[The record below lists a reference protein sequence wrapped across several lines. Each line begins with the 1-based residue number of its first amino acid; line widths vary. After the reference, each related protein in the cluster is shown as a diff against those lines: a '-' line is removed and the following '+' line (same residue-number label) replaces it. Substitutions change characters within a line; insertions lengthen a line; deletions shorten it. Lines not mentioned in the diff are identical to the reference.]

1 MAGITARSL
10 SVQRSGEVHL
20 TFPDL
25 QLEWGQNW
33 VLLGPSGSG
42 KTTLLH
48 LLSGLLRPTRGQ
60 LLVDGQDLGQLS
72 ENQLDHYR
80 RSQVSYLFQDFHLL
94 EGYTAL
100 ENVVLA
106 LGLAGKRGGSAYR
119 RASEVL
125 AEAGLAHRLHHTPRQ
140 LSTGERQRVALA
152 RAVVHQPRLILAD
165 EPTAHLDRE
174 RGQAS
179 LQMLMDAA
187 SRLGALLVVATHDP
201 LVTPH
206 FDRRIELMRGS
217 AG

>member
-10 SVQRSGEVHL
+10 RLKHSGEVQL

-25 QLEWGQNW
+25 QLAWGQNW
-33 VLLGPSGSG
+33 ALLGPSGSG

-48 LLSGLLRPTRGQ
+48 MLSGLLRPTSGQ
-60 LLVDGQDLGQLS
+60 LLVDDQDLGLLS
-72 ENQLDHYR
+72 ENQLDNYR

-106 LGLAGKRGGSAYR
+106 LGLAGQRGGSAYR
-119 RASEVL
+119 KASEVL

-165 EPTAHLDRE
+165 EPTAHLDQE
-174 RGQAS
+174 RGEAS
-179 LQMLMDAA
+179 LQMLMEAA
-187 SRLGALLVVATHDP
+187 RRLGALLVVATHDP
-201 LVTPH
+201 LVTRY
-206 FDRRIELMRGS
+206 FDRRIELMRGG